1 MIPNISVKSL
11 VKSLKNSVVLPVH
24 EPISFDFEEQVRAK
38 AEASE
43 EQRRFTEMPLDIAK
57 EYKTPS
63 YRDSGGSSNGA
74 LPNTVRSEYIYDYNV
89 VAELSAICRRKKR
102 R

>member
-38 AEASE
+38 AEAAE

-63 YRDSGGSSNGA
+63 YRDSGE
-74 LPNTVRSEYIYDYNV
+74 LPSTDRCEYIYDYNV
-89 VAELSAICRRKKR
+89 VAELSAIGRRKKR
-102 R
+102 K